1 MSLSGDLRGFG
12 LTRLAAPMN
21 AVLLVLVVSL
31 VFHWGL
37 ASSLAS
43 ANEAPRPSIGL
54 ERITPVEAE
63 NHLALVRS
71 GAQNVALLLVD
82 QRLPSAS
89 VPSDDREGDQ
99 VAPRDPELFLNSHAA
114 PKALRC
120 QATICSPR
128 KAFQARAPP
137 AIT

>member
-1 MSLSGDLRGFG
+1 MSLSGDIRGFW
-12 LTRLAAPMN
+12 LARFARPMN
-21 AVLLVLVVSL
+21 AVLLLVVVSL

-43 ANEAPRPSIGL
+43 ANEAPRPNIAL

-71 GAQNVALLLVD
+71 GAQSVALLVD
-82 QRLPSAS
+82 QYLPSAMVS
-89 VPSDDREGDQ
+89 SNDIEGDR
-99 VAPRDPELFLNSHAA
+99 VGPRDLGSYPNSFAVA
-114 PKALRC
+114 KALRWPDP
-120 QATICSPR
+120 IVSPR

-137 AIT
+137 SIF

>member
-1 MSLSGDLRGFG
+1 MKLSGDMRGSW
-12 LTRLAAPMN
+12 LARFARPMN
-21 AVLLVLVVSL
+21 AVLLLLVVSL

-43 ANEAPRPSIGL
+43 ANEAPRPNIAL

-71 GAQNVALLLVD
+71 GAQSVALLLVD
-82 QRLPSAS
+82 QRLPSATAS
-89 VPSDDREGDQ
+89 PNDSEGDR
-99 VAPRDPELFLNSHAA
+99 VGPRDLVSYLNSFAVA
-114 PKALRC
+114 KALRWPDP
-120 QATICSPR
+120 ILSPR

-137 AIT
+137 AIF